1 MSQWVCHGAPG
12 NLIASSIVSDRCAQR
27 HDWQTVVFNVVMVR
41 VSFGERERDSEKE
54 RKNIDFVQVSVSL
67 HMHATLTVAAYLG
80 RMRYLIFPHTNALQH
95 RQGIQG
101 TSNPEQWFNQRD
113 AGLC

>member
-1 MSQWVCHGAPG
+1 MGPPETLLRARSYPTDVPNGTIGRQWFSMLSWYVCH
-12 NLIASSIVSDRCAQR
+12 SER
-27 HDWQTVVFNVVMVR
+27 
-41 VSFGERERDSEKE
+41 ERERDSEKE